1 MGQIRVLV
9 VDDSAFMRRIIKE
22 MLNADPQIEVIDT
35 ARNGIEGVEKA
46 LSLDPDVI
54 TMDIEMPGM
63 NGLEAIEEIMKHRR
77 IPIIVFSSLSSE
89 GAEVTLEA
97 LDKGAA
103 DYVCKNISRSVLDVM
118 QMKKDLVGKVKAVVR
133 TFEKDKRD
141 DGTASQQD
149 SQLAN
154 VIEHHGKIEL
164 ITIGAS
170 TGGPKALQEILPAI
184 PAEIESAIVVTI
196 HMPPDFTRAFAD
208 RLNRVCKLPVREAED
223 GEKLKQGCVLVSP
236 GGIHTKIR
244 RNGFAGGYVKIDSN
258 PYDAIY
264 KPCID
269 ITMKT
274 AAECYRDHVMGVI
287 LTGMGH
293 DGTEGIRAIK
303 KNGGI
308 SVVQDEL
315 SCTVYGM
322 PRSVVEA
329 GLADRVVPLKKI
341 PQEIMKLV

>member
-1 MGQIRVLV
+1 MEKIRVLV

-22 MLNADPQIEVIDT
+22 MLNSNPHIEVIDT

-46 LSLDPDVI
+46 MALSPDVI

-63 NGLEAIEEIMKHRR
+63 NGLEAIDEIMKKRH

-103 DYVCKNISRSVLDVM
+103 DYVCKNISKSVLDVM
-118 QMKKDLVGKVKAVVR
+118 HMKNELIGKVKAVASIPK
-133 TFEKDKRD
+133 KDNRD
-141 DGTASQQD
+141 DAIPRD
-149 SQLAN
+149 RN
-154 VIEHHGKIEL
+154 FCHIVEHTEKIEL

-184 PAEIESAIVVTI
+184 PENINSAIIVTI

-208 RLNRVCKLPVREAED
+208 RLNVACKLPVREAED
-223 GEKLKQGCVLVSP
+223 GERLEPGAVLVSP

-244 RNGFAGGYVKIDSN
+244 KNGFACAYVKMDKQ
-258 PYDAIY
+258 PEDAIY
-264 KPCID
+264 KPSID
-269 ITMKT
+269 VTMET
-274 AAECYRDHVMGVI
+274 AAECYRAHVLGVI

-303 KNGGI
+303 RKGGVA
-308 SVVQDEL
+308 VVQDEA

-329 GLADRVVPLKKI
+329 GLADRVVPLEKI
-341 PQEIMKLV
+341 PHEIVRLV

>member
-1 MGQIRVLV
+1 MEKIRVLV

-22 MLNADPQIEVIDT
+22 MLNSNPQIEVIDT

-46 LSLDPDVI
+46 MALLPDVI

-63 NGLEAIEEIMKHRR
+63 NGLEAIDEIMKKRH

-89 GAEVTLEA
+89 GARVTLEA
-97 LDKGAA
+97 LDRGAA

-118 QMKKDLVGKVKAVVR
+118 HMKSELIAKVKAVAS
-133 TFEKDKRD
+133 TPKKEDAIIRD
-141 DGTASQQD
+141 RSFCHI
-149 SQLAN
+149 
-154 VIEHHGKIEL
+154 VEHTEKIEL
-164 ITIGAS
+164 VTIGAS

-184 PAEIESAIVVTI
+184 PEDINSAIIVTI

-208 RLNRVCKLPVREAED
+208 RLNVVCKLPVREAED
-223 GEKLKQGCVLVSP
+223 GEKLKPGAVLVSP

-244 RNGFAGGYVKIDSN
+244 KNGFTGAYVKIDKE
-258 PYDAIY
+258 PEDAIY
-264 KPCID
+264 KPSID
-269 ITMKT
+269 VTMKT
-274 AAECYRDHVMGVI
+274 AAECYRAHVLGVI

-303 KNGGI
+303 KKGG
-308 SVVQDEL
+308 VAVAQDEA

-329 GLADRVVPLKKI
+329 GLADRVVPLEKI
-341 PQEIMKLV
+341 PHEIIRLV